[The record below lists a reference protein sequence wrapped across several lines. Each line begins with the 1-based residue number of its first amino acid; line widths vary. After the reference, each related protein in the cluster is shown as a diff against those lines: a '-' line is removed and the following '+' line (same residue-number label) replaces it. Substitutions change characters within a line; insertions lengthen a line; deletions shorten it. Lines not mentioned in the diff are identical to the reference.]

1 MKYTIVVFSSRNE
14 TMRFYKIVKNY
25 GLFASI
31 INTPRKL
38 ASSCGVSCK
47 IDSRLISYSINII
60 RQEKYQT
67 CKGIYLIELINGKEQ
82 TTKLF

>member
-14 TMRFYKIVKNY
+14 TMRFYRIVKNY

-38 ASSCGVSCK
+38 ASSCGISCK
-47 IDSRLISYSINII
+47 IDVRLISYSINII
-60 RQEKYQT
+60 HQEMYQT
-67 CKGIYLIELINGKEQ
+67 CKGIYSIELINGRELI
-82 TTKLF
+82 TKLY